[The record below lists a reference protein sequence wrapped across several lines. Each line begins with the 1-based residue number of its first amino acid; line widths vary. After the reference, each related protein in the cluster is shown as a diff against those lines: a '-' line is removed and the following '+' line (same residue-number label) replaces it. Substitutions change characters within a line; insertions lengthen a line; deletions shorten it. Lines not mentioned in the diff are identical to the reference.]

1 MGIGLI
7 SCNFLWHNHSWPQKN
22 RYLPVL
28 CVRAIC
34 CTSLWRGLN
43 LIELWNFLKCW
54 KLFFHL
60 KYWPDRCHYWSSVH
74 WEHITVGRLPG
85 GRPTTFRVHVESCWP
100 FKRPPTPHNRS
111 HLLGWRI
118 YPGPGWKQL
127 QVQMM
132 TFSGCFHSST
142 VNTPSRNWNR
152 VYKNISLR
160 LSF

>member
-1 MGIGLI
+1 MTTKKQISTCVMCPCHLLHLLVTRFESHWTLKFFKMLEIILPFEILTGSLPLI
-7 SCNFLWHNHSWPQKN
+7 ISTL
-22 RYLPVL
+22 RTI
-28 CVRAIC
+28 A
-34 CTSLWRGLN
+34 
-43 LIELWNFLKCW
+43 
-54 KLFFHL
+54 
-60 KYWPDRCHYWSSVH
+60 
-74 WEHITVGRLPG
+74 VGRLPG

-132 TFSGCFHSST
+132 TFSDCFHSST

-152 VYKNISLR
+152 VYKNRISTLH
-160 LSF
+160 